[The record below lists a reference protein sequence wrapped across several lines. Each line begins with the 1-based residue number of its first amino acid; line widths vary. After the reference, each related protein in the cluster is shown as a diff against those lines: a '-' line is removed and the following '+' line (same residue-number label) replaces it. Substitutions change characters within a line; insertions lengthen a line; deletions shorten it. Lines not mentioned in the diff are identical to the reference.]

1 MKDIRAK
8 ISVPRNSDILN
19 TESGKV
25 NPILLP
31 LEKFNGIIWPYT
43 PTINISHQTEYGEYD
58 TCLLYTSPSPRDRG

>member
-1 MKDIRAK
+1 MKDIRARL
-8 ISVPRNSDILN
+8 SLPRNSDVLK

-43 PTINISHQTEYGEYD
+43 PTINISHGRPYSN
-58 TCLLYTSPSPRDRG
+58 CNAN